1 MIEYYMLVI
10 VYGRR
15 NPKKCPNSDDGNLV
29 KRARTRP
36 FQLPRKMHRSILGTF
51 RVPSSNIAQHLYLFP
66 AKYVFRPLMI
76 RLRGLENRQ
85 NDRCYCTQVLYY
97 RAFPVIKFFLRIIE
111 TIIQQKIKAETEYY
125 ISITRINKINN
136 QYAKSIR
143 TKKSVKNLVFLLN
156 SIPAIL

>member
-1 MIEYYMLVI
+1 MAVGTLK
-10 VYGRR
+10 
-15 NPKKCPNSDDGNLV
+15 N
-29 KRARTRP
+29 ARTLMMGTLLKEP
-36 FQLPRKMHRSILGTF
+36 GHALFSYPEKCIVLSYIGTF